1 MHKKHSSFIANL
13 QKPSLISILSV
24 FGYIISICLFL
35 FPLFRNTLFQQNS
48 LEISKLLTDNS
59 IIDSKQ
65 IRLVSI
71 MVNNRE
77 IKFDNLIF
85 KGNWQKIQYVNS
97 QYMETQGN
105 EAASA
110 FTLLPFNTSRIE
122 IWLSSGLDKGKAKV
136 IFNDQE
142 QHIFLTESENG
153 ERLVIFPNTLFF
165 ISQLFKSLLIVCIFL
180 LIILMSLLLLTKFSK
195 YSLSNLLLS
204 FARGFFP
211 GLIGGFLATSFTLSP
226 NTLNIA
232 NRSLFIQK
240 ATLVPLILVS
250 SIVSYFLLKHLI
262 IPFFQKLPLSRSVY
276 LGLFITF
283 LSILNY
289 MKYYPNNLRIEF
301 FYVHFFS
308 YGFSFLLLG
317 ITLILL
323 WKKYLK
329 DIPVYAIICIFLVVI
344 TYWLFLTQ
352 GKQGQILTHDHLG
365 IDTGYYDYL
374 GLSILHGKLDVP
386 SDVIADEAFVYNDK
400 TYGYFGVA
408 PALLRLPL
416 NWLFPDLFGKW
427 TSTFLIVAC
436 FSNQIFAFLI
446 IKQFISIWMIP
457 EENARTK
464 LIIVMFLLITGLGTT
479 NIFLTRP
486 SVYVEA
492 SMLGSSFALAFFY
505 YFLLYIYKQTFKY
518 LLLISALCF
527 LTFHTRQT
535 SGLGVLVALGLFV
548 FFFILNRIGVHIFKI
563 LPEETNPPSSN
574 DNVGIIKTPNLHIL
588 IIVFVVLFSGLLQV
602 GMNYY
607 RFGTLFDS
615 TPFNHYIA
623 FKESPELMP
632 KQPYYTWPYVRFALD
647 TLLFPERITF
657 IKEPLFHIE
666 TYPQKDYGFMT
677 PSNRNPAAFA
687 MALPVLMFPL
697 FIFSIVGVYSVW
709 KYKKDTILVM
719 LCPLL
724 NGLALFFA
732 GGVEQ
737 RHSHD
742 FFPFFVIAGAAGLT
756 WLMVRCGIS
765 RKLQVTLLS
774 LLCLFGLLSIYL
786 NIVNVLV

>member
-1 MHKKHSSFIANL
+1 
-13 QKPSLISILSV
+13 
-24 FGYIISICLFL
+24 
-35 FPLFRNTLFQQNS
+35 
-48 LEISKLLTDNS
+48 
-59 IIDSKQ
+59 
-65 IRLVSI
+65 
-71 MVNNRE
+71 
-77 IKFDNLIF
+77 
-85 KGNWQKIQYVNS
+85 
-97 QYMETQGN
+97 
-105 EAASA
+105 
-110 FTLLPFNTSRIE
+110 
-122 IWLSSGLDKGKAKV
+122 
-136 IFNDQE
+136 
-142 QHIFLTESENG
+142 
-153 ERLVIFPNTLFF
+153 
-165 ISQLFKSLLIVCIFL
+165 
-180 LIILMSLLLLTKFSK
+180 
-195 YSLSNLLLS
+195 
-204 FARGFFP
+204 
-211 GLIGGFLATSFTLSP
+211 
-226 NTLNIA
+226 
-232 NRSLFIQK
+232 
-240 ATLVPLILVS
+240 
-250 SIVSYFLLKHLI
+250 
-262 IPFFQKLPLSRSVY
+262 
-276 LGLFITF
+276 
-283 LSILNY
+283 

-374 GLSILHGKLDVP
+374 GQSILHGKLDVP

-464 LIIVMFLLITGLGTT
+464 LIIGMFLLITGLGTT

-492 SMLGSSFALAFFY
+492 SMLGSSFALAFFF
-505 YFLLYIYKQTFKY
+505 YFLQYIYKPTY
-518 LLLISALCF
+518 RNLLLVSALCF

-535 SGLGVLVALGLFV
+535 SGLGVFVALGLFV
-548 FFFILNRIGVHIFKI
+548 FFFILNRIGVHNFNI
-563 LPEETNPPSSN
+563 LPEKTNLPSANKNVIISKTSN
-574 DNVGIIKTPNLHIL
+574 VHIPIII
-588 IIVFVVLFSGLLQV
+588 FVVLFSGLLQV

-615 TPFNHYIA
+615 TPFDHYIA

-647 TLLFPERITF
+647 TLLFPERITL
-657 IKEPLFHIE
+657 INEPLFHIE

-677 PSNRNPAAFA
+677 PCNRNPAAFA
-687 MALPVLMFPL
+687 VALPVLMFPL
-697 FIFSIVGVYSVW
+697 FILSIAGVYSVW
-709 KYKKDTILVM
+709 KYKKELLLLVASPM
-719 LCPLL
+719 MS
-724 NGLALFFA
+724 GLALFFS